1 MFYRMEPHIAVCI
14 ERSNTHVVAREVV
27 NGSLSEHSVVLE
39 LRLAE
44 GRSVGGNDN
53 QLGLAGLLV

>member
-1 MFYRMEPHIAVCI
+1 MFYQIEPHLVACL
-14 ERSNTHVVAREVV
+14 ERSSTHVVAREVV
-27 NGSLSEHSVVLE
+27 NWSLGEHSVVLE

>member
-1 MFYRMEPHIAVCI
+1 MFYQIEPHIAACI
-14 ERSNTHVVAREVV
+14 QSNGTHVVAREVV
-27 NGSLSEHSVVLE
+27 NGSLGEHSVVLE